1 MAAAG
6 SVFSGWGGDARGLED
21 TCTVSMKA
29 SKSIVGNFEKIA
41 ILHPGIDV
49 ECESVTHSRMKEGQ
63 SAIIFYLIVRNTGE
77 KQIRVTIPSAT
88 YLNRAGEEV
97 EQSVWLSGLVIGA
110 EGATIRA
117 GTFRK
122 VGLVFY
128 KSTLNTISVGER
140 LYLNVDQ
147 SKPAMRMGYTFRCT
161 HAGAGEYEL
170 IKVTAESQADAAD
183 ANQLRKEIAS
193 LRWEVSKL
201 QLELAAT
208 KFELTMARALSEPTG
223 ILSNSDQRASAAQTP
238 GGRLKT
244 VVAWLAA
251 QDRIDTNALR
261 EQLLPLDLLTNSVVD
276 ELNEMA
282 LDLTGEIALEEVGN
296 EIIVSREI
304 LGQVLSKRDW

>member
-1 MAAAG
+1 
-6 SVFSGWGGDARGLED
+6 
-21 TCTVSMKA
+21 
-29 SKSIVGNFEKIA
+29 
-41 ILHPGIDV
+41 
-49 ECESVTHSRMKEGQ
+49 
-63 SAIIFYLIVRNTGE
+63 
-77 KQIRVTIPSAT
+77 
-88 YLNRAGEEV
+88 
-97 EQSVWLSGLVIGA
+97 
-110 EGATIRA
+110 
-117 GTFRK
+117 
-122 VGLVFY
+122 
-128 KSTLNTISVGER
+128 VGER